1 MLPGESL
8 QELVGTCGRLRETVV
23 HLVRDLSVLL
33 FLGRYQFPDQVLQPV
48 LAFGQLSVD
57 GDDPKPPAREK
68 RRAAGCSLRTPSGGR
83 RHAW

>member
-8 QELVGTCGRLRETVV
+8 QELVGTCDRLRETVV

-33 FLGRYQFPDQVLQPV
+33 FLGRYKFPDQVLQPV

-57 GDDPKPPAREK
+57 GEDPTPPARE
-68 RRAAGCSLRTPSGGR
+68 
-83 RHAW
+83 